1 MPPDFQEFIAVDWSG
16 AKSPRLPGLQVA
28 SCRPGRATPQLV
40 RRSPSWTR
48 TGVMDYVCARAHGKG
63 PVLAGFDF
71 GFAYPF
77 HDAHAYFPAIEGS
90 PPDAKALWAWID
102 TLSADAPDLYG
113 GAAARPPSP
122 LAPLFNVHNHRGR
135 WFSNR
140 RLRRTERACPAR
152 PSCLFNGVGPA
163 SVGIGSLAGM
173 RMLHRL
179 GRRGD
184 LRVAVW
190 PFDPID
196 GADLVVVEIFP
207 RLYARTTG
215 IDRAAFRSEDEF
227 DAVLSA
233 AALRTLARDA
243 ATWAAGDPLEGW
255 IFGVA

>member
-28 SCRPGRATPQLV
+28 SCRPGRATPRLV
-40 RRSPSWTR
+40 RRTPSWTR
-48 TGVMDYVCARAHGKG
+48 CGVMDYVGTRAREQG

-77 HDAHAYFPAIEGS
+77 HDAQAYFPAIEGS
-90 PPDAKALWAWID
+90 PSDAKTVWALID
-102 TLSADAPDLYG
+102 SLAGDAPDLYG

-122 LAPLFNVHNHRGR
+122 LAPLFNVHKHRGR

-140 RLRRTERACPAR
+140 RLRRTERACPTR
-152 PSCLFNGVGPA
+152 PSCMFNGVGPA
-163 SVGIGSLAGM
+163 SVGVGSLAGM

-179 GRRGD
+179 SQRRD
-184 LRVAVW
+184 LRIAVW

-207 RLYARTTG
+207 RLYARSTS
-215 IDRAAFRSEDEF
+215 IDRAAYRTEDEY
-227 DAVLSA
+227 DAVLA
-233 AALRTLARDA
+233 ADALRSLAGHA
-243 ATWAAGDPLEGW
+243 ATWTSGDPFEGW